1 MYRQKED
8 SDVFFMQTSPDCDGI
23 ATEERQNDMIGG
35 SEKVRYALHA
45 MVCLAGGS
53 CKVRQVSDLARCA
66 GLPRFYLAKV
76 VQHLTRANLV
86 RSLRGRKGGFSLAR
100 PAAEI
105 TLLQIIEAVEG
116 RDWLPDCLLGLN
128 PAESLRLCP
137 VHDCWARARA
147 ELLAVLDRTRLSD
160 LAQAVNRDLAVTDSQ
175 ACPGFLRKRKPIA

>member
-35 SEKVRYALHA
+35 NEKVRYALHA

-76 VQHLTRANLV
+76 VQHLTRAGLV

-160 LAQAVNRDLAVTDSQ
+160 LAQVVNRDLAVTDSQ
-175 ACPGFLRKRKPIA
+175 ACPGFLRKRKAIA